1 MISGIPL
8 FPEQASSLAAEVDNL
23 YFGVLAITAFF
34 ALLVAVLVI
43 VFAVKYRDETGTKV
57 GAPIT
62 GSIPLE
68 LGWSIIPFIISMGIF
83 VWATVV
89 FFHLIRPPDQTLEI
103 YSTGKRWM
111 WRFQHLDGQSE
122 INELHVPKGRAVK
135 VTFTSEDVLHSLYFP
150 AFRVKADAIPGR
162 YSAVWFTPT
171 KTGTFHL
178 FCAEYCGTQ
187 HSGMIGSVIVM
198 EPDDYQA
205 WLSGSTGQPLAAR
218 GEQLFQQLACVT
230 CHLNDGSG
238 RGPSLAGVYG
248 TQVKLATG
256 AAAVANDSYI
266 RESILMPQ
274 SKLVAGYGPIM
285 PTFQGQ
291 VSEESVM
298 SIIEYIKSLPPA
310 GRPAEAAASG
320 AAAPAAPAAPPAAQ
334 GAQR

>member
-8 FPEQASSLAAEVDNL
+8 FPEQASTIAVEVDNL
-23 YFGVLAITAFF
+23 YFGVIAITAFF
-34 ALLVAVLVI
+34 ALLVSVLVI
-43 VFAVKYRDETGTKV
+43 VFAVKYRDETGTRV
-57 GAPIT
+57 GPPIT

-68 LGWSIIPFIISMGIF
+68 LAWSILPFIISMVIF

-89 FFHLIRPPDQTLEI
+89 FFHLIRPPDQTLDI

-111 WRFQHLDGQSE
+111 WRFQHLDGQAE
-122 INELHVPKGRAVK
+122 INELHVPMGRPVK

-162 YSAVWFTPT
+162 YSAVWFTAT
-171 KTGTFHL
+171 KVGEYHM
-178 FCAEYCGTQ
+178 FCAEYCGTK
-187 HSGMIGSVIVM
+187 HSGMIGKVIVM

-205 WLSGSTGQPLAAR
+205 WLSGGGTGAPMAAR
-218 GEQLFQQLACVT
+218 GGQLFQQLACVT

-238 RGPSLAGVYG
+238 RGPSLAGVFG
-248 TQVKLATG
+248 TQVTLANG
-256 AAAVANDSYI
+256 SAVVADATYI
-266 RESILMPQ
+266 RESILRPQ
-274 SKLVAGYGPIM
+274 AKLVAGYGPLM

-298 SIIEYIKSLPPA
+298 SLIEFIKSLPAA
-310 GRPAEAAASG
+310 GQNAAAAGAG
-320 AAAPAAPAAPPAAQ
+320 AAAPPPAAR

>member
-8 FPEQASSLAAEVDNL
+8 FPEQASTLASEVDNL

-43 VFAVKYRDETGTKV
+43 AFAVKYRDETGTKV

-68 LGWSIIPFIISMGIF
+68 LAWSILPFLISMVIF

-122 INELHVPKGRAVK
+122 INELHLPLGRPVK

-162 YSAVWFTPT
+162 YSAVWFTPI
-171 KTGTFHL
+171 KTGEYHL
-178 FCAEYCGTQ
+178 FCAEYCGTR
-187 HSGMIGSVIVM
+187 HSGMIGTVIVM

-230 CHLNDGSG
+230 CHLNDGTG

-248 TQVKLATG
+248 SQVQLTNG
-256 AAAVANDSYI
+256 AAVVANDSYI
-266 RESILMPQ
+266 RESVLTPQ
-274 SKLVAGYGPIM
+274 AKLVAGYGPLM

-298 SIIEYIKSLPPA
+298 SIIAFIKSLPPA
-310 GRPAEAAASG
+310 GPNAAVAARGG
-320 AAAPAAPAAPPAAQ
+320 AAAAPPAQ